1 MLQDQHTCL
10 VLVVC
15 IVLVS
20 LEAYSS
26 QRVKKQECE
35 AHVNVRAST
44 DQRAKSALA
53 SHRSV
58 CLQINKKQ
66 KIDTNVT
73 KICVFRL
80 TNFSGLFTSNHS
92 NSNHKAFYTVS
103 LTSPVRPV
111 RSGQLGDSQHLYKS
125 LLQQWSREKHDPS
138 MQQVQKHTDKQTQ
151 IIFYY
156 CWSTL
161 LKTQG
166 LKY

>member
-1 MLQDQHTCL
+1 MIARQFSRNFTLKITKKTEILQDQHTCL

-35 AHVNVRAST
+35 AHVSVRAST

-58 CLQINKKQ
+58 CLQINK
-66 KIDTNVT
+66 
-73 KICVFRL
+73 
-80 TNFSGLFTSNHS
+80 
-92 NSNHKAFYTVS
+92 NSNHKAYYTVS

-111 RSGQLGDSQHLYKS
+111 RSGQLGDLQHLYKS
-125 LLQQWSREKHDPS
+125 SLQR
-138 MQQVQKHTDKQTQ
+138 
-151 IIFYY
+151 
-156 CWSTL
+156 
-161 LKTQG
+161 
-166 LKY
+166 